1 MITVT
6 GYNEDWPKLFG
17 EIRDCLRSELA
28 GEGGLFAVEHFGST
42 AVPGLVARPLL
53 DLCVVVIDEADLPGL
68 LGGLDRLGY
77 VYERAQGVP
86 GLETFRRKGPDVP
99 FLAHKRDFS
108 PHHLYASVRG
118 NPDLGRHLAFRDQL
132 KHDSNDR
139 AAYAKL
145 KIDLAPHADA
155 AEYVKAKT
163 EFIQSVLARIGG
175 VGPRV

>member
-6 GYNEDWPKLFG
+6 GYNEDWPKRFK
-17 EIRDCLRSELA
+17 EIRDCLHSELGDEA
-28 GEGGLFAVEHFGST
+28 GAFEVEHFGST

-53 DLCVVVIDEADLPGL
+53 DLCVVVADAGQLPSL

-77 VYERAQGVP
+77 VYERTQGVP

-108 PHHLYASVRG
+108 PHHLYASVAG
-118 NPDLGRHLAFRDQL
+118 TADLGRHLAFCDQL
-132 KHDSNDR
+132 KHNSEDR
-139 AAYAKL
+139 AAFAKL

-155 AEYVKAKT
+155 AGYIREKIG
-163 EFIQSVLARIGG
+163 FIQSVLARMG
-175 VGPRV
+175 V

>member
-1 MITVT
+1 MITIT
-6 GYNEDWPKLFG
+6 GYNEDWPKFFG

-28 GEGGLFAVEHFGST
+28 GEGGAFEVEHFGST

-53 DLCVVVIDEADLPGL
+53 DLCVVVSEQSQLPSL

-77 VYERAQGVP
+77 VYARTQGVP
-86 GLETFRRKGPDVP
+86 GLETFKRKGPDVP

-108 PHHLYASVRG
+108 PHHLYAAVMG
-118 NPDLGRHLAFRDQL
+118 AADLGRHLAFRDQL
-132 KHDSNDR
+132 KHDSADR

-155 AEYVKAKT
+155 PAYLLAKT
-163 EFIQSVLARIGG
+163 EFIQALLARMGA
-175 VGPRV
+175 

>member
-1 MITVT
+1 MITIT
-6 GYNEDWPKLFG
+6 GYNEDWPKRFR

-28 GEGGLFAVEHFGST
+28 GEGGDFEVEHFGST
-42 AVPGLVARPLL
+42 AVPGLAGRPLL
-53 DLCVVVIDEADLPGL
+53 DLCVVVPDASGLPAL

-77 VYERAQGVP
+77 VYQRAQRVP

-108 PHHLYASVRG
+108 PHHLYASVSG
-118 NPDLGRHLAFRDQL
+118 APDLGRHLAFRDQL
-132 KHDSNDR
+132 KHDSKDR

-155 AEYVKAKT
+155 AGYVRAKT
-163 EFIQSVLARIGG
+163 EFIQSMLARMGG
-175 VGPRV
+175 

>member
-6 GYNEDWPKLFG
+6 GYDRDWPKKFG

-28 GEGGLFAVEHFGST
+28 GEGGAIEVEHFGST
-42 AVPGLVARPLL
+42 AVPGLVARPVL
-53 DLCVVVIDEADLPGL
+53 DLCVVVPDESDLSAL

-77 VYERAQGVP
+77 VYERIQGVP

-108 PHHLYASVRG
+108 PHHLYASVLG
-118 NPDLGRHLAFRDQL
+118 SPDLGRHLGFRDQL

-155 AEYVKAKT
+155 AQYVREKT
-163 EFIQSVLARIGG
+163 EFIRSVWARIGG
-175 VGPRV
+175 

>member
-1 MITVT
+1 MITIT
-6 GYNEDWPKLFG
+6 GYSEDWPKRFG

-28 GEGGLFAVEHFGST
+28 SEGVAFEVEHFGST
-42 AVPGLVARPLL
+42 AVPGLAARPLI
-53 DLCVVVIDEADLPGL
+53 DLCVVVFDALDFPAL

-108 PHHLYASVRG
+108 PHHLYASVWG
-118 NPDLGRHLAFRDQL
+118 APDLGRHLAFRDQL
-132 KHDSNDR
+132 KHDANDR

-155 AEYVKAKT
+155 AGYMEAKI
-163 EFIQSVLARIGG
+163 EFIQSMLARMGG
-175 VGPRV
+175 

>member
-1 MITVT
+1 MITIT
-6 GYNEDWPKLFG
+6 GYNEDWPKRFG

-28 GEGGLFAVEHFGST
+28 DEGAFEVEHFGST

-53 DLCVVVIDEADLPGL
+53 DLCIVVPDASQLPSL

-108 PHHLYASVRG
+108 PHHLYAAVAG
-118 NPDLGRHLAFRDQL
+118 NADLGRHLAFRDQL
-132 KHDSNDR
+132 KHDSADK

-155 AEYVKAKT
+155 AGYLQAKT
-163 EFIQSVLARIGG
+163 EFIQSLLSRMGA
-175 VGPRV
+175 